1 MSKKYILMI
10 LLVLIAASIPFI
22 IYKSKELAR
31 TYKAEVERCL
41 GRTDKKS
48 SILTEAN
55 ISHLPEQVQ
64 KYLRYVGVIGKE
76 KVFNFKAVMDGQMK
90 MDPKKDWTNIE
101 CVQYNFFDNELTRLF
116 YMKANI
122 FNIPVLG
129 LHSYTDKEA
138 RMNIKAAGLVTVLD
152 EKGAEMRISDTT
164 TLLNDICLFA
174 PAALTDKRITWETVD
189 TSTVSA
195 TLKYKGTKVSA
206 LLYFNEAGELVN
218 FVSED
223 RYYTPLDGSKS
234 IKTRW
239 STPLRNYRER
249 NGLKLPSGGEAV
261 WNLPE
266 GDYSYIKFTNIKEV
280 KYNCKKFE

>member
-1 MSKKYILMI
+1 M
-10 LLVLIAASIPFI
+10 IAASIPFI

-31 TYKAEVERCL
+31 TYKAEVERSL
-41 GRTDKKS
+41 KLTGAKES
-48 SILTEAN
+48 SLLTEAD

-64 KYLRYVGVIGKE
+64 KFLKYVGVVGKE
-76 KVFNFKAVMDGQMK
+76 KVFNFKAVLDGQMK

-152 EKGAEMRISDTT
+152 EKGDEMRIADTT
-164 TLLNDICLFA
+164 TLLNDMCFFA
-174 PAALTDKRITWETVD
+174 PAALIDRRITWETMD
-189 TSTVSA
+189 TSTVKA
-195 TLKYKGTKVSA
+195 TFKNRDTMISA
-206 LLYFNEAGELVN
+206 LLYFNETGELIN

-234 IKTRW
+234 RKARW
-239 STPLRNYRER
+239 STPIKDYRDI
-249 NGLKLPSGGEAV
+249 NGLKLPTYGEAI

-266 GDYSYIKFTNIKEV
+266 GDYCYAKFTKIKEV
-280 KYNCKKFE
+280 QYNCQKFE